1 MSAVGEQVSTLAFC
15 WRIERRDGSG
25 IALTSHDETMV
36 RDAISYRPDPGM
48 APAAVTRRLG
58 LEPSDGEIGGVL
70 SNAAITETD
79 LRLGRW
85 DGARISLA
93 TFDWEDRAAPEQR
106 LLGGELGEVAFAGGS
121 FTAELRGA
129 AARLD
134 APVCPSTLPECRAEF
149 GDKSCRVDLAGRS
162 TRAKVVSVDG
172 PVIELSKAVDDR
184 LLFGRLQFRSGRNCG
199 LSTVI
204 LKVGGTR
211 ITVRDLPQAA
221 IDPGDTVILR
231 EGCDKR
237 LQSCIERFGNA
248 ANFRGEPH
256 LPGNDLLTRYPG
268 A

>member
-1 MSAVGEQVSTLAFC
+1 MRAVGEPVSTMAFC

-25 IALTSHDETMV
+25 IALTSHDETIV
-36 RDAISYRPDPGM
+36 RDGISYRPDPGV

-58 LEPSDGEIGGVL
+58 LEPSDGEVAGAL

-85 DGARISLA
+85 DGARISLE
-93 TFDWEDRAAPEQR
+93 TYDWEDGSSPGRR

-134 APVCPSTLPECRAEF
+134 SPVCPSTSPECRAEF
-149 GDKSCRVDLAGRS
+149 GDKSCRVGLAGRS
-162 TRAKVVSVDG
+162 TRAQVVSVDG
-172 PVIELSKAVDDR
+172 PVIELSKAVDER

-199 LSTVI
+199 LNTVI
-204 LKVGGTR
+204 LNAAGTR
-211 ITVRDLPQAA
+211 ITVRDLPPAKVE
-221 IDPGDTVILR
+221 PGDTVVLR

-237 LQSCIERFGNA
+237 FQTCIERFGNA